1 MSPKGPVR
9 SPLLP
14 PSLRHERQLLRA
26 GHELVAGMDEVG
38 RGSLA
43 GPVTVGVLLV
53 GPGTPTAPTG
63 LRDSKL
69 LTPAAREALAP
80 KVRRWAVSW
89 GVGHAEPEEID
100 AIGII
105 AALRLA
111 GRRALAQLPQ
121 QPSVLI
127 LDGSHDWLSDPRE
140 PSLLDLVDDAPA
152 LPCPAPPVTTRVKAD
167 MSCAAVAG
175 ASVLAKT
182 VRDAIM
188 VQRHEDHPQY
198 GWAGNKGYS
207 APDHLDALA
216 AHGTCPQHRRSWR
229 LPGVGVP
236 GVSLPG
242 DEGPGAEVPGA
253 GLPAPRDADRPELDA
268 LPWDEERTAVLD
280 LRTSD
285 EFGARQA

>member
-1 MSPKGPVR
+1 MSPKGPAR

-26 GHELVAGMDEVG
+26 GHQLVAGMDEVG

-89 GVGHAEPEEID
+89 GVGHAEPDEID

-140 PSLLDLVDDAPA
+140 PSLLDLVEDASRPG
-152 LPCPAPPVTTRVKAD
+152 LPCAAPPVTTRVKAD

-182 VRDAIM
+182 TRDAIM

-229 LPGVGVP
+229 LPGVAPAGV
-236 GVSLPG
+236 
-242 DEGPGAEVPGA
+242 D
-253 GLPAPRDADRPELDA
+253 LPAPRGASRPELDG
-268 LPWDEERTAVLD
+268 LPRDEEATGVLD

>member
-89 GVGHAEPEEID
+89 GVGHAEPAEID
-100 AIGII
+100 ALGII

-140 PSLLDLVDDAPA
+140 ASLLDLVQDAAGPA
-152 LPCPAPPVTTRVKAD
+152 LPCAAPPVTTRIKAD

-182 VRDAIM
+182 TRDAIM
-188 VQRHEDHPQY
+188 VARHEDHPEY

-207 APDHLDALA
+207 APEHLDALA

-229 LPGVGVP
+229 LPGVA
-236 GVSLPG
+236 LPT
-242 DEGPGAEVPGA
+242 
-253 GLPAPRDADRPELDA
+253 PRDGGLAAGDA
-268 LPWDEERTAVLD
+268 PGCDAGGDATLD